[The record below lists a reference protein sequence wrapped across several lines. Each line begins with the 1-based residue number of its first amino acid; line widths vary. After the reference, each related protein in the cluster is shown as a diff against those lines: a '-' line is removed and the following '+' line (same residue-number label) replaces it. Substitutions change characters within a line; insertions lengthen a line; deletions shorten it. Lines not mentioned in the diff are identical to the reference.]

1 MGEYYEYYDIPND
14 VKLDKLFRNLNVN
27 EILDL
32 CATSKDFS
40 KICEEQ
46 ETWIYLLWRDF
57 RIIYDSDMDLTAK
70 DYYIYYYNT
79 YKGKLTRYIKNIN
92 EKNFFNILEYIDKL
106 FKSLLFIFELF
117 SSIFDISL
125 NDILLSN
132 SPSTYNLSIYSSIL
146 KKFFSFIFFMYLVN
160 FPLYVL

>member
-70 DYYIYYYNT
+70 NYFYKINPMYNDDNFANYIISLGAKHYYNF
-79 YKGKLTRYIKNIN
+79 LANPLLEIAN
-92 EKNFFNILEYIDKL
+92 NF
-106 FKSLLFIFELF
+106 
-117 SSIFDISL
+117 
-125 NDILLSN
+125 
-132 SPSTYNLSIYSSIL
+132 NL
-146 KKFFSFIFFMYLVN
+146 
-160 FPLYVL
+160 